1 MCYILFV
8 GKRKFKRDTLEGE
21 ISEIKGEDVNFV
33 SIILHNSRCGQNS
46 LNYYSYDH

>member
-21 ISEIKGEDVNFV
+21 ISEIKEDANFV